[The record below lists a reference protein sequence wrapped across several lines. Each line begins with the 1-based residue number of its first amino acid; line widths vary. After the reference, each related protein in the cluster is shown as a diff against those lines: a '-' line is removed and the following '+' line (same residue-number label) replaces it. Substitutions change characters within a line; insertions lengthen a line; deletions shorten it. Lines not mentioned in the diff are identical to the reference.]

1 MDKKKFLKQDEKTI
15 RKIHSVLLIIAKE
28 LKRIC
33 EKHDI
38 KYFMLAGTLLGAI
51 RHKGFIPWDDD
62 MDFGM
67 LRTDYD
73 KFLEICKTELDQ
85 QHFFI
90 QNMDTDEGFGKF
102 YTRILLKDTAL
113 TYDFIKETSQKKG
126 FFIDIFPYD
135 NIPNSKILQKKHC
148 IVMSFA
154 LRLVKQ
160 KMGYLIEKT
169 TLIGNIELFF
179 EKFFSLNYVKE
190 LYRKEQLKYNKKE
203 KKYVT
208 CQNAGYGYFKESLKK
223 RWLLEIVDMQFE
235 NISLPGL
242 KEYDE
247 YLKYMYGDYMIIP
260 PEEDRVTHE
269 FKEIDFGPYD
279 NILDV

>member
-73 KFLEICKTELDQ
+73 KFLEICKTELDH

-113 TYDFIKETSQKKG
+113 TYDFIKETSQKKC

-135 NIPNSKILQKKHC
+135 NIPNSKIFQKKHC

-169 TLIGNIELFF
+169 TLIGNIELLF

-190 LYRKEQLKYNKKE
+190 LYKKEQVRYNKKE
-203 KKYVT
+203 RKYVT

-223 RWLLEIVDMQFE
+223 KWLLEIVDMQFE
-235 NISLPGL
+235 DISLPGL

-260 PEEDRVTHE
+260 PEEDRITHE

-279 NILDV
+279 NILGE